1 MDLSPAMSRVL
12 DVVNASQAEVNQF
25 EIGQAVEKS
34 QRHTSD
40 TGSPE
45 VQIAV
50 LTTRITRLA
59 AHLKENHKDR
69 HSHRGL
75 MGLVNQRRKM
85 MKVHTHPQTLLYYPT
100 VFHDELSTY
109 EFLLAVPKEKGSYTL
124 FHIVEGA

>member
-1 MDLSPAMSRVL
+1 MADPKPLRYRLKVGEAATMDLTPAMSRVV
-12 DVVNASQAEVNQF
+12 DIVNASQSEVNQYDLAR
-25 EIGQAVEKS
+25 AVEKS
-34 QRHTSD
+34 QRHISD

-45 VQIAV
+45 VQVAV

-85 MKVHTHPQTLLYYPT
+85 MQYLKKKDLTRYSSLLK
-100 VFHDELSTY
+100 ELN
-109 EFLLAVPKEKGSYTL
+109 LRDNIK
-124 FHIVEGA
+124 

>member
-1 MDLSPAMSRVL
+1 MDLTPAMSRVV
-12 DVVNASQAEVNQF
+12 DIVNASQSEVNQYDLAR
-25 EIGQAVEKS
+25 AVEKS
-34 QRHTSD
+34 QRHISD

-45 VQIAV
+45 VQVAV

-85 MKVHTHPQTLLYYPT
+85 MQYLKKKDLTRYSSLLK
-100 VFHDELSTY
+100 ELN
-109 EFLLAVPKEKGSYTL
+109 LRDNIK
-124 FHIVEGA
+124 